1 MSTTDAA
8 GTAVITLT
16 EDELDPYVTHAPTRR
31 WLSGPGLPADG
42 DLLSF
47 DALRTDGLRTVAD
60 ATGDPDRLA
69 AELRDRLV
77 IGGILGADGRE
88 TESVLLDGMTGEIS
102 TTYFFHDRPDL
113 MDIRPLA
120 PSLEKLVR
128 FATAADE
135 LAALRGQFASYAGRL
150 GPQAVT
156 EASRRLLALFEEGT
170 DGDPGPFWRMTAVI
184 RPLALVAGPGTA
196 SGLALDLPP
205 RLLDD
210 AFGAGRI
217 VRFEDVDF
225 PSGLTHEPT
234 RRFLREAGLPEDGY
248 WFSLDTDVPLPSLTE
263 YYATEREGGQDD
275 GIASYL
281 PADADRLIR
290 LGHLLEDTSLLV
302 DGTTGAVLCWSEVDV
317 TLRPLNA
324 DVSTLAFTLWLI
336 NREKSLDTVHD
347 LTDAYDQLAETM
359 SRTLATADPIACDPT
374 PSTPMDDGWR
384 YWPEMFGDEAGGGL
398 YA

>member
-16 EDELDPYVTHAPTRR
+16 ADELDPYVTHAPTRR

-60 ATGDPDRLA
+60 STGDPDRLA

-88 TESVLLDGMTGEIS
+88 TESVLLDGATGEIS

-113 MDIRPLA
+113 MHTRPLA

-128 FATAADE
+128 FATATDE

-150 GPQAVT
+150 GPQVVT

-196 SGLALDLPP
+196 SGLALDLPS

-217 VRFEDVDF
+217 ARFEDVDF

-248 WFSLDTDVPLPSLTE
+248 WFSLDTDVPLPSLAE
-263 YYATEREGGQDD
+263 YYATEREDGQDD

-281 PADADRLIR
+281 PADAERLIR

-336 NREKSLDTVHD
+336 NQEKTLDTVHG

-359 SRTLATADPIACDPT
+359 SRTLASTDPIACDPT

-384 YWPEMFGDEAGGGL
+384 YWPEMFGDQAGGGL